1 MEAGDTFLTKT
12 LKIFNEAINTESQI
26 IMQIRRMRAFNN
38 G

>member
-1 MEAGDTFLTKT
+1 MEAGDIFLIKT
-12 LKIFNEAINTESQI
+12 LEIFNGAINPESQI